1 VDYSSSEQA
10 LSWFR
15 DRYLDGSLALKPP
28 FQRKPVWAA
37 RQKCYL
43 VESVLLDLPI
53 PEIYIQQTTTPSGV
67 TTHAIVDGQ
76 QRIRAV
82 LQFIG
87 SEIDPEEAE
96 YNKYVLD
103 KLDPSSGWYSKSFA
117 DLSDDDKK
125 RFYAYRF
132 AVRYLDTESEDEIRD
147 MFRRLNK
154 YLSPLK
160 PQELRN
166 STYVGPFAQ
175 LAIDLA
181 DNRYWAENGI
191 VMPAVIRRMGDV
203 EFVSELLIG
212 VMHGPQGGSPKV
224 VDSYYETYEDYE
236 DEFPEQKEAEDMFDR
251 TLSVIQRVF
260 PDIKKTRWSNKGDFY
275 SLFVAQAA
283 HLREGALG
291 RSMTTPLRKTLRQ
304 FAEDIER
311 RRLNEQAKVPKN
323 VLDYIRGLERG
334 ANDKPRRG
342 ARHVVLLQLI
352 ANAAKTVK

>member
-1 VDYSSSEQA
+1 MACGGLRDDSPGKRKEARVDYSSSEQA

-103 KLDPSSGWYSKSFA
+103 KLDPSSGWYGKSFA

-236 DEFPEQKEAEDMFDR
+236 DEFPEQKEAEDLFDR

-291 RSMTTPLRKTLRQ
+291 RSMTTALRKALRQ

-323 VLDYIRGLERG
+323 VLD
-334 ANDKPRRG
+334 
-342 ARHVVLLQLI
+342 
-352 ANAAKTVK
+352 